1 MLTVRPRVYLL
12 SPQPPTTNPQPWLGF
27 IVNESLLRFEDIGVR
42 MVPALSYLEP
52 EVI

>member
-1 MLTVRPRVYLL
+1 V
-12 SPQPPTTNPQPWLGF
+12 NLGVF
-27 IVNESLLRFEDIGVR
+27 ESLWRDPVNTLILHYPSLIVEDSLLRFEEIGVR